1 MHLMM
6 VKKMAFNAFKREV
19 FSLLK
24 NTSKITNSTLAQVKA
39 GNVSENIL
47 DEFCQTINSLCQGK

>member
-1 MHLMM
+1 MHLMV

-47 DEFCQTINSLCQGK
+47 DEFCRTINSFCQGK